1 MTVEECWRTNIQHGG
16 PRQNQHPPP
25 TRRIGDHHFEAAA
38 RRSGPD
44 TRIEQERR
52 RERDRGAPFTK
63 TRRLKGIRPEA
74 VKIGEGVGHLENLSE
89 GQRSWK
95 VFSLG

>member
-1 MTVEECWRTNIQHGG
+1 MTIKERWRTDIRHRPPGE
-16 PRQNQHPPP
+16 NQGAAP
-25 TRRIGDHHFEAAA
+25 TRRISDHHFETAP
-38 RRSGPD
+38 RSGVAD
-44 TRIEQERR
+44 TRIEQERG